1 MQVALTKIPGVISAY
16 VSLEDNHATVQV
28 AKGQVT
34 VDQLTAAVKT
44 AGFKTDFPK
53 PSAAEAEITLSVAG
67 MT

>member
-34 VDQLTAAVKT
+34 VDQLTTAVEN
-44 AGFKTDFPK
+44 AGFKTDSPK
-53 PSAAEAEITLSVAG
+53 RSAEEEITLSVAG